1 MKRIVADY
9 LESRLCPDAIIVSC
23 AVVSAGAID
32 LLRTGMI
39 SDVEYR
45 RGRLLGEVSRW
56 DLLAGGHVELLRR
69 WAAAEPRPQPL
80 QRVLFGGVVDRAE
93 LEALDYADRLEVA
106 LAQRCLGHDVAASD
120 VAALEARATTDSER
134 WWLRQL
140 TTILASPAGAHRR
153 ALTDEPLHAVGSDLE
168 HEQRLDLHSYVRTG
182 DHAGCLRLL
191 GTAVAR
197 AKDLERAGTPVES
210 WPRLARMCR
219 FLTGDDAAAMGLL
232 DHVPLSESHDD
243 WLEIFGPLGVARIQ
257 RAKDI
262 VLTAIE
268 RAFDGVV
275 FPGPA
280 HRSLFQAEATDSYR
294 DCDQSRDHK
303 GRWQDLPRDHLL
315 ACQFALPHLRA
326 ESLPYYLPAILSF
339 VVREHDRE
347 PPGGAGWIFETV
359 ADHLRFKLHD
369 PEMCD
374 HHAERHRLLTRD
386 QLAAIA
392 TFADY
397 YGRRCSPE
405 DRTRWHD
412 LAHSG
417 RWPSAPGE
425 P

>member
-9 LESRLCPDAIIVSC
+9 LASRLCPDAILVSC
-23 AVVSAGAID
+23 AIVSADALD

-80 QRVLFGGVVDRAE
+80 HRVLLGGAVGRAD
-93 LEALDYADRLEVA
+93 LEALDYMGCLELA
-106 LAQRCLGHDVAASD
+106 LVQRCLGHDVTPSD
-120 VAALEARATTDSER
+120 VAALEARAITDSER

-140 TTILASPAGAHRR
+140 TAILGSPAGAHRR
-153 ALTDEPLHAVGSDLE
+153 ALTDEPIHAVGGDLE
-168 HEQRLDLHSYVRTG
+168 DEHRLDLYSYVRTG

-197 AKDLERAGTPVES
+197 AKDLEQAGTRFES

-232 DHVPLSESHDD
+232 EHVPLPGSHDD
-243 WLEIFGPLGVARIQ
+243 WLELFGPLGAARIQ
-257 RAKDI
+257 RAKDA
-262 VLTAIE
+262 VLTVIE
-268 RAFDGVV
+268 RAFDGIE

-280 HRSLFQAEATDSYR
+280 HHSLFQAEAIDSYR
-294 DCDQSRDHK
+294 GCDQSRDHK

-347 PPGGAGWIFETV
+347 PPGGAGWIFEAV
-359 ADHLRFKLHD
+359 AHHLRFSLHD
-369 PEMCD
+369 PAMRD

-392 TFADY
+392 AFADY
-397 YGRRCSPE
+397 YGHRCSPD
-405 DRTRWHD
+405 DRARWHD
-412 LAHSG
+412 LARGG
-417 RWPSAPGE
+417 RW
-425 P
+425 